1 MERCG
6 VAHVPRGRLPLLHGS
21 PPRSF
26 CLPGRCSA
34 CPRPRHVY
42 AIGPVEEDS
51 MSQTLSG
58 HFPRLVMRTG
68 LGTSHSWLCVRVAL
82 PHKDACILT
91 CQNAERRTLLLPSE
105 TIFPL
110 LEWYVFNT
118 SATNLSLSRP
128 VGSNCFRS
136 IRRPTSAARISSV
149 CGHAPDPKVRRYM
162 HIFIMSLSPLR
173 TSLNWPGGLCDR
185 KCWAILRRSVS
196 LITSSSA
203 MMLIQANTMRTYN
216 DSLQATIRPV
226 AKGNRRYEASNT
238 DRRAPFICSSV

>member
-58 HFPRLVMRTG
+58 HFPRLVMRTAG
-68 LGTSHSWLCVRVAL
+68 YMSD
-82 PHKDACILT
+82 KDACMLT
-91 CQNAERRTLLLPSE
+91 CQHAERRTLLLPSE

-226 AKGNRRYEASNT
+226 AKGNRRYEAAHT
-238 DRRAPFICSSV
+238 RRAVLSIRSSLDVGINHSLR